1 MDPIPSFFA
10 SVTRQTA
17 AGWRFF
23 PEQAMTREEALIS
36 YTRDAAYA
44 AFEEHLKGT
53 LTPGKL
59 ADLVV
64 LSQNLLTVPDDRLL
78 ATEVEA
84 TIVGGKVLYQ
94 RESK

>member
-1 MDPIPSFFA
+1 
-10 SVTRQTA
+10 
-17 AGWRFF
+17 
-23 PEQAMTREEALIS
+23 MTREGALIS

-64 LSQNLLTVPDDRLL
+64 LSQNLLNVPDDQIL
-78 ATEVEA
+78 ATRVET
-84 TIVGGKVLYQ
+84 TIVGGKVVYQ

>member
-1 MDPIPSFFA
+1 
-10 SVTRQTA
+10 
-17 AGWRFF
+17 
-23 PEQAMTREEALIS
+23 MTREEALIS